1 MKKIDDLNRNMSTYI
16 FQLLAKNGRAANI
29 NPTDIAASRDWFR
42 KAARKVAEVNVNKL
56 QDSNQSRLFSR
67 FGREDIGS
75 MISFFYDAKLKD
87 ELPYWDQFPLVYPIE
102 IYDNGFLGINL
113 HYLPPLLRAK
123 LMDALY
129 TTAITKKDKI
139 QRLKISYQILAAAAK
154 FNPFRPCIKRYLKNH
169 VKSRF
174 FYIEPREWDMALMLP
189 TQRFVGASDQKVWQD
204 SRNQLKKGF

>member
-1 MKKIDDLNRNMSTYI
+1 M
-16 FQLLAKNGRAANI
+16 
-29 NPTDIAASRDWFR
+29 
-42 KAARKVAEVNVNKL
+42 AEVNVNKL
-56 QDSNQSRLFSR
+56 QASNKSRLFSR

-87 ELPYWDQFPLVYPIE
+87 VLPYWDQFPLVFPIE
-102 IYDNGFLGINL
+102 IYDDGFLGINL

-139 QRLKISYQILAAAAK
+139 QRLKISYDILVSATK
-154 FNPFRPCIKRYLKNH
+154 FSPFKPCVKRYLKGH

-174 FYIEPREWDMALMLP
+174 FYIEPNEWDMALMLP
-189 TQRFVGASDQKVWQD
+189 TQRFVGASEQKVWRD
-204 SRNQLKKGF
+204 SREKIKQGV